1 MGLAD
6 EILLEELEVGPS
18 PRKPQPEH
26 QPEPV
31 HALSGEE
38 IFGDPGEAQEILD
51 IFI

>member
-6 EILLEELEVGPS
+6 EILLEELEVPE
-18 PRKPQPEH
+18 PEEEPEH

-31 HALSGEE
+31 HVLSGEE